1 MITLQPPSSILM
13 GMPGSGKSYAIATY
27 LKAGIETFI
36 LGTEPGFIDTVLD
49 ACRAGGIS
57 TDRLHWH
64 SLSASTPSWAALED
78 VAAKVNAMSYE
89 SLSLL
94 KDGIGKRE
102 MRGWMALLHACKD
115 FPDDRTGQRFG
126 DVTTW
131 DDTRAF
137 VIDSLSGVND
147 FAREHT
153 AGFKPNL
160 HPGEWGTAM
169 ELERNL
175 IRKLVSDRGSY
186 FTLITHLDR
195 SVDEVTQSTTISVAA
210 LGNKLGPKLPKDF
223 SEVILAQRPRKPGD
237 PFTWRTIDAQ
247 ADVKNRAL
255 PIADAL
261 PADFG
266 QIVRVHEARK
276 AALKGGTS

>member
-1 MITLQPPSSILM
+1 M
-13 GMPGSGKSYAIATY
+13 GMPGSGKSYSIATY
-27 LKAGIETFI
+27 LKAGIETFVI
-36 LGTEPGFIDTVLD
+36 GTEPGFIDTVLD
-49 ACRAGGIS
+49 ACRAGNIS

-64 SLSASTPSWAALED
+64 ALTAETPSWASLED

-89 SLSLL
+89 TLASL
-94 KDGIGKRE
+94 KDGIAKRE
-102 MRGWMALLHACKD
+102 MKGWMALLHTCKN
-115 FPDDRTGQRFG
+115 FIDDRTGTAFG
-126 DVTTW
+126 DVTEW
-131 DDTRAF
+131 DDTRAL

-195 SVDEVTQSTTISVAA
+195 SIDEVTQATTVTVAA

-223 SEVILAQRPRKPGD
+223 SEVILAKRPGKLGD
-237 PFTWRTIDAQ
+237 PFTWTTIDAQ

-255 PIADAL
+255 PISTTLA
-261 PADFG
+261 PDFG
-266 QIVRVHEARK
+266 QIVRIHEARK
-276 AALKGGTS
+276 AALATQAQGATP